1 MVALDLRA
9 WRERTAGT
17 GSKGE
22 RIYAWAKL
30 RINGPG
36 DHGEHWLLAR
46 WSVKDPSDL
55 AYFTCYAPKG
65 VTLITL
71 ALVAGARWSIEETF
85 QSSKGQTGLEHYQV
99 RQYTGWYR
107 HITLSM
113 FAHAFLSVV
122 RAKKG
127 ALIQVPELW

>member
-1 MVALDLRA
+1 M
-9 WRERTAGT
+9 
-17 GSKGE
+17 
-22 RIYAWAKL
+22 
-30 RINGPG
+30 
-36 DHGEHWLLAR
+36 LAR
-46 WSVKDPSDL
+46 RSVKEPTDL
-55 AYFTCYAPKG
+55 AYFVCCMPKG

-85 QSSKGQTGLEHYQV
+85 QSFKGQTGLDHYQV

-107 HITLSM
+107 HLTLSK

-127 ALIQVPELW
+127 ALIQVPGLW